1 MRKIN
6 MIRAVMYT
14 CVAVLILNIVN
25 IAHMSVKA
33 QQDKVLAT
41 EEDVHDTLIPEYI
54 IIMQASVIMNEMKV
68 QATRDVNIATIEC
81 NDLERSMLANP
92 MVSIDGVSMKT
103 NSGVYIVTDTI
114 SVDADTLLELFYT
127 NDNSPMWDDENKIN
141 TLRVLWNFLVEQQG
155 IPETNAAGLLGN
167 IYEEGEFAEQ
177 QGTGLYISNIEQA
190 RTLLGSGKVGYGCA
204 QWTYSARQNSLLEYY
219 ELAYKLYPDDWD
231 KVRIIAEC
239 CMLLE
244 ECKAYGVFNDIYSPT
259 SIEDATGR
267 VAMKYETY
275 SGCESQWSKINGS
288 YKVATQSGT
297 GYKRLCYAYD
307 IYKYFTE

>member
-1 MRKIN
+1 MKKVN
-6 MIRAVMYT
+6 MIRAVMYS
-14 CVAVLILNIVN
+14 CVAVLALDVTN
-25 IAHMSVKA
+25 IAYMSIKA
-33 QQDKVLAT
+33 QQDRVLAT
-41 EEDVHDTLIPEYI
+41 EKDVQDVLIPECNT
-54 IIMQASVIMNEMKV
+54 MQASIVMNEMKV

-92 MVSIDGVSMKT
+92 MVSIDGISMKT
-103 NSGVYIVTDTI
+103 NSGVHIVTDTI

-127 NDNSPMWDDENKIN
+127 NDNSPVWDDENKIN

-177 QGTGLYISNIEQA
+177 QGTDLYISNIEQA

-267 VAMKYETY
+267 VAIKYETY

>member
-25 IAHMSVKA
+25 IAHMSIKA

-41 EEDVHDTLIPEYI
+41 EEDVHDILIPEYS
-54 IIMQASVIMNEMKV
+54 IMQASVIMNEMKV

-177 QGTGLYISNIEQA
+177 QGTDLYISNIEQA

>member
-1 MRKIN
+1 

-25 IAHMSVKA
+25 IAHMSIKA

-41 EEDVHDTLIPEYI
+41 EEDVHDTLIPEYST
-54 IIMQASVIMNEMKV
+54 MQASVIMNEMKV

-103 NSGVYIVTDTI
+103 DSGVYIVTDTI

-127 NDNSPMWDDENKIN
+127 NDNSPAWDDENKIN

-177 QGTGLYISNIEQA
+177 QGTDIYISNIEQA
-190 RTLLGSGKVGYGCA
+190 RKLLGSGKVGYGCA

>member
-1 MRKIN
+1 MKKVN
-6 MIRAVMYT
+6 MIRAVMNG
-14 CVAVLILNIVN
+14 CVIMLVLNVTNVTHNAIRVKQNEIDLLAKEEVECTALEYEVLPTSVVIDEVKMSAMRSVNVATLEYNEIEHSLAASPIVN
-25 IAHMSVKA
+25 ISG
-33 QQDKVLAT
+33 
-41 EEDVHDTLIPEYI
+41 I
-54 IIMQASVIMNEMKV
+54 
-68 QATRDVNIATIEC
+68 
-81 NDLERSMLANP
+81 
-92 MVSIDGVSMKT
+92 SMKT
-103 NSGVYIVTDTI
+103 SNGSLITTDTI
-114 SVDADTLLELFYT
+114 SIDVDSLLDIFYT
-127 NDNSPMWDDENKIN
+127 DVSAPLWDDENKIN

-177 QGTGLYISNIEQA
+177 QGTDLYISNIEQA

-204 QWTYSARQNSLLEYY
+204 QWTYSSRQSSLLEYY
-219 ELAYKLYPDDWD
+219 ELAYSMYPNDWD

-244 ECKAYGVFNDIYSPT
+244 ECKAYEVFNDIYSPT

-275 SGCESQWSKINGS
+275 SGCEEQWSKVNGS
-288 YKVATQSGT
+288 YKVTAKSGT

-307 IYKYFTE
+307 IYKYFKE

>member
-1 MRKIN
+1 MKKIN

-25 IAHMSVKA
+25 IAHMSIKA
-33 QQDKVLAT
+33 QQDRVLAT
-41 EEDVHDTLIPEYI
+41 EKDVQDVLIPEYNT
-54 IIMQASVIMNEMKV
+54 MQASIVMDEMKV
-68 QATRDVNIATIEC
+68 QATRNVNIATVEC

-92 MVSIDGVSMKT
+92 MVSIDGISMKT
-103 NSGVYIVTDTI
+103 NSGVHIVTDTI

-155 IPETNAAGLLGN
+155 IPGTNAAGLLGN

-177 QGTGLYISNIEQA
+177 QGTDLYISNIEQA

-204 QWTYSARQNSLLEYY
+204 QWTYSARQDSLLEYY

>member
-6 MIRAVMYT
+6 MIRAVMHT

-25 IAHMSVKA
+25 IAHMSIKA

-41 EEDVHDTLIPEYI
+41 EEDVHDTLIPEYS
-54 IIMQASVIMNEMKV
+54 IMQASVIMNEMKV

-103 NSGVYIVTDTI
+103 NSGVHIVTDTI

-177 QGTGLYISNIEQA
+177 QGTDLYISNIEQA

-204 QWTYSARQNSLLEYY
+204 QWTYSARQDSLLEYY

>member
-1 MRKIN
+1 

-25 IAHMSVKA
+25 IAHMSIKA

-41 EEDVHDTLIPEYI
+41 EEDVHDTLIPEYS
-54 IIMQASVIMNEMKV
+54 IMQASIVIDEMKV

-103 NSGVYIVTDTI
+103 NSGVHIVTDTI

-155 IPETNAAGLLGN
+155 VPETNAAGLLGN

-177 QGTGLYISNIEQA
+177 QGTELYISNIEQA

>member
-6 MIRAVMYT
+6 MIRVVMYT

-25 IAHMSVKA
+25 IAYMSIKA

-41 EEDVHDTLIPEYI
+41 EEDVRDTLIPEYS
-54 IIMQASVIMNEMKV
+54 IMQASVIMNEMKV

-103 NSGVYIVTDTI
+103 NSGVHIVTDTI

-177 QGTGLYISNIEQA
+177 QGTDLYISNIEQA

-204 QWTYSARQNSLLEYY
+204 QWTYSTRQNSLLEYY

>member
-1 MRKIN
+1 MKKIS
-6 MIRAVMYT
+6 MIRVVMYS
-14 CVAVLILNIVN
+14 CVAVLALDITN
-25 IAHMSVKA
+25 IAHMSIKA

-41 EEDVHDTLIPEYI
+41 EEDVHDTLIPEYS
-54 IIMQASVIMNEMKV
+54 IMQASVIMNEMKV
-68 QATRDVNIATIEC
+68 QSTRDVNIATIEC

-92 MVSIDGVSMKT
+92 MVSIDGVSMET
-103 NSGVYIVTDTI
+103 NSGVHIVTDTI

-127 NDNSPMWDDENKIN
+127 NDDSPMWDDENKIN

-177 QGTGLYISNIEQA
+177 QGTDLYISNIEQA

>member
-1 MRKIN
+1 

-25 IAHMSVKA
+25 IAHMSIKA

-41 EEDVHDTLIPEYI
+41 EEDVHDTLIPEYS
-54 IIMQASVIMNEMKV
+54 IMQASVIMNEMKV

-177 QGTGLYISNIEQA
+177 QGTDLYISNIEQA

>member
-1 MRKIN
+1 MKKIN

-14 CVAVLILNIVN
+14 CVPVLILNIVN
-25 IAHMSVKA
+25 IAHMSIKA

-41 EEDVHDTLIPEYI
+41 EEDVHDTLIPEYS
-54 IIMQASVIMNEMKV
+54 IMQASVIMNEMKV

-103 NSGVYIVTDTI
+103 NSGVHIVTDTI

-127 NDNSPMWDDENKIN
+127 NDDSPMWDDENKIN

-177 QGTGLYISNIEQA
+177 QGTDLYISNIEQA

>member
-1 MRKIN
+1 MKKVN

-25 IAHMSVKA
+25 IARMSIKA

-41 EEDVHDTLIPEYI
+41 EEDVHDILIPEYS
-54 IIMQASVIMNEMKV
+54 IMQESVIMNEMKV
-68 QATRDVNIATIEC
+68 QATRDVNIATMEC
-81 NDLERSMLANP
+81 NDLKRSMLANP

-177 QGTGLYISNIEQA
+177 QGTDLYISNIEQA

>member
-25 IAHMSVKA
+25 IAHMSIKA

-41 EEDVHDTLIPEYI
+41 EEYVHDTLIPEYS
-54 IIMQASVIMNEMKV
+54 IMQASVIMNEMKV

-190 RTLLGSGKVGYGCA
+190 RTILGSGKVGYGCA

>member
-1 MRKIN
+1 MKKVN

-25 IAHMSVKA
+25 IAHMSIKA
-33 QQDKVLAT
+33 QQDRVLAT
-41 EEDVHDTLIPEYI
+41 EKYVQDVLIPEYN
-54 IIMQASVIMNEMKV
+54 IMQASIVMNEMRV

-81 NDLERSMLANP
+81 NDLERSMSANP
-92 MVSIDGVSMKT
+92 MVSIDGISMKT
-103 NSGVYIVTDTI
+103 NSGVHIVTDTI

-177 QGTGLYISNIEQA
+177 QGTDLYISNIEQA
-190 RTLLGSGKVGYGCA
+190 RTLLGYGKVGYGCA

>member
-25 IAHMSVKA
+25 IAHMSIKA
-33 QQDKVLAT
+33 QQDRVLAT
-41 EEDVHDTLIPEYI
+41 EKDVQDVLIPEYN
-54 IIMQASVIMNEMKV
+54 IMQASIVMNEMRV

-81 NDLERSMLANP
+81 NDLERSMSANP
-92 MVSIDGVSMKT
+92 MVSIDGISMKT
-103 NSGVYIVTDTI
+103 NSGVHIVTDTI

-177 QGTGLYISNIEQA
+177 QGTDLYISNIEQA

-275 SGCESQWSKINGS
+275 SGCENQWVKANGS
-288 YKVATQSGT
+288 YKVTTQSGT

>member
-1 MRKIN
+1 MKKIN

-25 IAHMSVKA
+25 IAHMSIKA
-33 QQDKVLAT
+33 QQDRVLAT
-41 EEDVHDTLIPEYI
+41 EKDVQDVLVPEYN
-54 IIMQASVIMNEMKV
+54 IMQASIVMNEMRV

-81 NDLERSMLANP
+81 NDLERSMSANP
-92 MVSIDGVSMKT
+92 MVSIDGISMKT
-103 NSGVYIVTDTI
+103 NSGVHIVTDTI

-177 QGTGLYISNIEQA
+177 QGTDLYISNIEQA

>member
-1 MRKIN
+1 MKKIN

-14 CVAVLILNIVN
+14 CVAVLALDVTNM
-25 IAHMSVKA
+25 AHMSIKA
-33 QQDKVLAT
+33 QQDRVLAT
-41 EEDVHDTLIPEYI
+41 EKDVQDVLIPEYN
-54 IIMQASVIMNEMKV
+54 IMQASVIMDEMKV
-68 QATRDVNIATIEC
+68 QATRNVSIATIEC

-92 MVSIDGVSMKT
+92 MVSIDGISMKT
-103 NSGVYIVTDTI
+103 NSGVHIVTDTI

-177 QGTGLYISNIEQA
+177 QGTDLYISNIEQA

>member
-1 MRKIN
+1 MKKIN
-6 MIRAVMYT
+6 MIRAVMCM

-25 IAHMSVKA
+25 IVHTSIKE
-33 QQDKVLAT
+33 QQNKLLAT
-41 EEDVHDTLIPEYI
+41 EEDTQCVLIPECN
-54 IIMQASVIMNEMKV
+54 IMQTSVVMDEIKV
-68 QATRDVNIATIEC
+68 QATHAANVATIEC
-81 NDLERSMLANP
+81 NNLERSMLSNP
-92 MVSIDGVSMKT
+92 LVIVDGISMKT
-103 NSGVYIVTDTI
+103 DSGTHITTDTI
-114 SVDADTLLELFYT
+114 SVDVDSLIDLYYT
-127 NDNSPMWDDENKIN
+127 NDNSPVWDDENKIN

-177 QGTGLYISNIEQA
+177 QGTDLYISNIEQA

-204 QWTYSARQNSLLEYY
+204 QWTYSARQSSLLEYY

-244 ECKAYGVFNDIYSPT
+244 ECKAYGVFNDIYSPI

-275 SGCESQWSKINGS
+275 SGCESQWSKVNGS
-288 YKVATQSGT
+288 YKVTTQSGT

>member
-1 MRKIN
+1 

-25 IAHMSVKA
+25 IAHMSIKA

-41 EEDVHDTLIPEYI
+41 EEDVHDTLIPEYS
-54 IIMQASVIMNEMKV
+54 IMQASIVMDEMKV

-103 NSGVYIVTDTI
+103 NSGVHIVTDTI

-155 IPETNAAGLLGN
+155 VPETNAAGLLGN

-177 QGTGLYISNIEQA
+177 QGTDLYISNIEQA

>member
-1 MRKIN
+1 MKKVN
-6 MIRAVMYT
+6 MIRAVMYS
-14 CVAVLILNIVN
+14 CVAVLALDVTN
-25 IAHMSVKA
+25 IAHMSIKA
-33 QQDKVLAT
+33 QQDRVLAT
-41 EEDVHDTLIPEYI
+41 EKDVQDVLIPEYN
-54 IIMQASVIMNEMKV
+54 IMQASIVMDEMKV
-68 QATRDVNIATIEC
+68 QATRNVNIATIEC

-92 MVSIDGVSMKT
+92 MVSIDGISMKT
-103 NSGVYIVTDTI
+103 NSGVHIVTDTI

-177 QGTGLYISNIEQA
+177 QGTDLYISNIEQA

>member
-1 MRKIN
+1 MKKIN

-25 IAHMSVKA
+25 IAHMSIKA

-41 EEDVHDTLIPEYI
+41 EEDVQDVLIPEYN
-54 IIMQASVIMNEMKV
+54 IMQASVIMDEMKV
-68 QATRDVNIATIEC
+68 QATRNVSIATIEC
-81 NDLERSMLANP
+81 NDLERSMLSNP
-92 MVSIDGVSMKT
+92 MVSIDGISMET
-103 NSGVYIVTDTI
+103 NRGVHIITDTI

-177 QGTGLYISNIEQA
+177 QGTDLHISNIEQA

-231 KVRIIAEC
+231 KVCIIAEC

>member
-1 MRKIN
+1 
-6 MIRAVMYT
+6 MIRAVMNG
-14 CVAVLILNIVN
+14 CAIVLALNIANVAYNAIVVKQDEDNAPMRENVEYATSKCEVLPINAVIDEVSMNTISSARVATLEFKELERTMSASPIVN
-25 IAHMSVKA
+25 IAS
-33 QQDKVLAT
+33 
-41 EEDVHDTLIPEYI
+41 
-54 IIMQASVIMNEMKV
+54 
-68 QATRDVNIATIEC
+68 
-81 NDLERSMLANP
+81 
-92 MVSIDGVSMKT
+92 VSMKT
-103 NSGVYIVTDTI
+103 NNGAHIITDEI
-114 SVDADTLLELFYT
+114 SVDVDSLLELFYT
-127 NDNSPMWDDENKIN
+127 DVSTPVWDDENKIN

-177 QGTGLYISNIEQA
+177 QGTDLYISNIEQA

-204 QWTYSARQNSLLEYY
+204 QWTYSARQRSLLEYY
-219 ELAYKLYPDDWD
+219 ELAYAMYPDDWD

-244 ECKAYGVFNDIYSPT
+244 ECKAYNVFNDIYSPT

-275 SGCESQWSKINGS
+275 SGCEEQWSKVNGS
-288 YKVATQSGT
+288 YKVTTQSGT

-307 IYKYFTE
+307 IYKYFNE

>member
-41 EEDVHDTLIPEYI
+41 EEDVHDTLIPEYS
-54 IIMQASVIMNEMKV
+54 IMQASVIMNEMKV

-103 NSGVYIVTDTI
+103 NSGVHIVTDTI

-127 NDNSPMWDDENKIN
+127 NDDSPMWDDENKIN

-177 QGTGLYISNIEQA
+177 QGTDLYISNIEQA

>member
-1 MRKIN
+1 MKRIN

-25 IAHMSVKA
+25 IAHMSIKA

-41 EEDVHDTLIPEYI
+41 EEDVHDILIPEYS
-54 IIMQASVIMNEMKV
+54 IMQASVIMDEMKI

-92 MVSIDGVSMKT
+92 MVSIDGISMKT
-103 NSGVYIVTDTI
+103 NSGVHIVTDTI

-177 QGTGLYISNIEQA
+177 QGTDLYISNIEQA

>member
-1 MRKIN
+1 MKKVN

-25 IAHMSVKA
+25 IAHMSIKA
-33 QQDKVLAT
+33 QQDRVLAT
-41 EEDVHDTLIPEYI
+41 EKDVQDVLIPEYN
-54 IIMQASVIMNEMKV
+54 IMQASIVMDEMKV
-68 QATRDVNIATIEC
+68 QATRNVNIATIEC

-92 MVSIDGVSMKT
+92 MVSIDGISMKT
-103 NSGVYIVTDTI
+103 NSGVHIVTDTI

-177 QGTGLYISNIEQA
+177 QGTDLYISNIEQA

-204 QWTYSARQNSLLEYY
+204 QWTYSARQDSLLEYY

>member
-1 MRKIN
+1 MKKIN

-25 IAHMSVKA
+25 IAHMSIKA

-41 EEDVHDTLIPEYI
+41 EEDVQDVLIPEYN
-54 IIMQASVIMNEMKV
+54 IMQASVIMDEMKV
-68 QATRDVNIATIEC
+68 QATRNVSIATIEC
-81 NDLERSMLANP
+81 NDLERSMLSNP
-92 MVSIDGVSMKT
+92 MVSIDGISMET
-103 NSGVYIVTDTI
+103 NRGVHIITDTI

-177 QGTGLYISNIEQA
+177 QGTDLYISNIEQA

-231 KVRIIAEC
+231 KVCIIAEC

>member
-1 MRKIN
+1 MKKIN
-6 MIRAVMYT
+6 MIRAVMYA

-25 IAHMSVKA
+25 IAHMSIKA

-41 EEDVHDTLIPEYI
+41 EEDVQDVLIPEYN
-54 IIMQASVIMNEMKV
+54 IMQASVIMDEMKV
-68 QATRDVNIATIEC
+68 QATRNVSIATIEC
-81 NDLERSMLANP
+81 NDLERSMLSNP
-92 MVSIDGVSMKT
+92 MVSIDGISMET
-103 NSGVYIVTDTI
+103 NRGVHIITDTI

-177 QGTGLYISNIEQA
+177 QGTDLYISNIEQA

-231 KVRIIAEC
+231 KVCIIAEC

>member
-1 MRKIN
+1 

-25 IAHMSVKA
+25 IAHMSIKA

-41 EEDVHDTLIPEYI
+41 EEDVHDTLIPEYS
-54 IIMQASVIMNEMKV
+54 IMQASVIMDEMKV

-92 MVSIDGVSMKT
+92 MVSIDGISMKT
-103 NSGVYIVTDTI
+103 NSGVHIVTDTI

-177 QGTGLYISNIEQA
+177 QGTDLYISNIEQA

>member
-1 MRKIN
+1 MKKIN

-14 CVAVLILNIVN
+14 CGAVLILNIVN
-25 IAHMSVKA
+25 IAHMSIKA
-33 QQDKVLAT
+33 QQDRVLAT
-41 EEDVHDTLIPEYI
+41 EKDVQDVLIPEYN
-54 IIMQASVIMNEMKV
+54 IMQASIVMDEMKV
-68 QATRDVNIATIEC
+68 QATRNVNIATIEC

-92 MVSIDGVSMKT
+92 MVSIDGISMKT

-177 QGTGLYISNIEQA
+177 QGTDLYISNIEQA

-204 QWTYSARQNSLLEYY
+204 QWTYSERQNSLLEYY

>member
-1 MRKIN
+1 MKKIN

-25 IAHMSVKA
+25 IAHMSIKA
-33 QQDKVLAT
+33 QQDRVLAT
-41 EEDVHDTLIPEYI
+41 EKDVQDVLIPEYN
-54 IIMQASVIMNEMKV
+54 IMQASIVMDEMKV
-68 QATRDVNIATIEC
+68 QATRNVNIATVEC

-92 MVSIDGVSMKT
+92 MVSIDGISMKT
-103 NSGVYIVTDTI
+103 NSGIHIVTDTI

-177 QGTGLYISNIEQA
+177 QGTDLYISNIEQA

>member
-1 MRKIN
+1 

-25 IAHMSVKA
+25 IAHMSIKA

-41 EEDVHDTLIPEYI
+41 EEDVHDTLIPEYS
-54 IIMQASVIMNEMKV
+54 IMQASVIMNEMKV
-68 QATRDVNIATIEC
+68 QATRDVNIANIEC

-103 NSGVYIVTDTI
+103 NSGVHIVTDTI

-127 NDNSPMWDDENKIN
+127 NDDSPMWDDENKIN

-177 QGTGLYISNIEQA
+177 QGTDLYISNIEQA

-204 QWTYSARQNSLLEYY
+204 QWTCSARQNSLLEYY

>member
-1 MRKIN
+1 MKKIN

-25 IAHMSVKA
+25 IAHMSIKA

-41 EEDVHDTLIPEYI
+41 EEDVHDTLIPEYN
-54 IIMQASVIMNEMKV
+54 IMQASIIMDEMKV
-68 QATRDVNIATIEC
+68 QATRNVNIATIEC
-81 NDLERSMLANP
+81 NDLERSMLTNP
-92 MVSIDGVSMKT
+92 MVSIDGISMKT
-103 NSGVYIVTDTI
+103 NSGVHIVTDTI

-177 QGTGLYISNIEQA
+177 QGTDLYISNIEQA

>member
-1 MRKIN
+1 MKRIN

-25 IAHMSVKA
+25 IAHMSIKA

-41 EEDVHDTLIPEYI
+41 EEDVHDTLIPEYS
-54 IIMQASVIMNEMKV
+54 IMQASVITNEMKV

-103 NSGVYIVTDTI
+103 NSGVHIVTDTI

-177 QGTGLYISNIEQA
+177 QGTDLYISNIEQA

>member
-1 MRKIN
+1 
-6 MIRAVMYT
+6 MIRAVMYS
-14 CVAVLILNIVN
+14 CVAVLALDVTN
-25 IAHMSVKA
+25 IAYMSIKA
-33 QQDKVLAT
+33 QQDRVLAT
-41 EEDVHDTLIPEYI
+41 EKDVQDVLIPEYNV
-54 IIMQASVIMNEMKV
+54 MQASIVMDEMKV
-68 QATRDVNIATIEC
+68 QTTHNVNIATIEC

-92 MVSIDGVSMKT
+92 MVSIDGISMKT
-103 NSGVYIVTDTI
+103 NSGVHIVTDTV

-177 QGTGLYISNIEQA
+177 QGTDLYISNIEQA

-204 QWTYSARQNSLLEYY
+204 QWTHSARQDSLLEYY

>member
-1 MRKIN
+1 MKKTN
-6 MIRAVMYT
+6 MIRAVMYL
-14 CVAVLILNIVN
+14 CVAVLALDITN
-25 IAHMSVKA
+25 IAHTSIKA
-33 QQDKVLAT
+33 QQDRVLAT
-41 EEDVHDTLIPEYI
+41 EEDTQDILIPECN
-54 IIMQASVIMNEMKV
+54 IMQASIVMDEMKV
-68 QATRDVNIATIEC
+68 QATRNVNIATIEC
-81 NDLERSMLANP
+81 NDIERSMSASP
-92 MVSIDGVSMKT
+92 MVSIDGIPMKT
-103 NSGVYIVTDTI
+103 NSGVHIVTDTI

-177 QGTGLYISNIEQA
+177 QGTDLYISNIEQA

-204 QWTYSARQNSLLEYY
+204 QWTYSSRQNSLLEYY

-275 SGCESQWSKINGS
+275 SGCESQWSKTNGS

>member
-1 MRKIN
+1 MKKVN

-25 IAHMSVKA
+25 IAHMSIKA
-33 QQDKVLAT
+33 QQDRVLAT
-41 EEDVHDTLIPEYI
+41 EKDVQDVLIPEYN
-54 IIMQASVIMNEMKV
+54 IMQASIVMDEMKV

-177 QGTGLYISNIEQA
+177 QGTDLYISNIEQA

-204 QWTYSARQNSLLEYY
+204 QWTYSARQDSLLEYY

>member
-1 MRKIN
+1 MKKIN

-25 IAHMSVKA
+25 IAHMSIKA

-41 EEDVHDTLIPEYI
+41 EEDVHDTLIPEYN
-54 IIMQASVIMNEMKV
+54 IMQASIVMDEMKV
-68 QATRDVNIATIEC
+68 QATRNVNIATIEC

-155 IPETNAAGLLGN
+155 IPKTNAAGLLGN

-177 QGTGLYISNIEQA
+177 QGTDLYISNIEQA

>member
-1 MRKIN
+1 MKKVN
-6 MIRAVMYT
+6 MIRAVMYS
-14 CVAVLILNIVN
+14 CVAVLALDVTNM
-25 IAHMSVKA
+25 AHMFIKA
-33 QQDKVLAT
+33 QQDRVLAT
-41 EEDVHDTLIPEYI
+41 EKDVQDVLIPEYN
-54 IIMQASVIMNEMKV
+54 IMQASIVMDEMKV
-68 QATRDVNIATIEC
+68 QATRNVNIATIEC

-92 MVSIDGVSMKT
+92 MVSIDGISMKT

-177 QGTGLYISNIEQA
+177 QGTDLYISNIEQA

>member
-1 MRKIN
+1 MKKIN

-25 IAHMSVKA
+25 IAHMSIKA

-41 EEDVHDTLIPEYI
+41 EEDVQDVLIPEYN
-54 IIMQASVIMNEMKV
+54 IMQASVIMDEMKV
-68 QATRDVNIATIEC
+68 QDTRNVSIATIEC
-81 NDLERSMLANP
+81 NDLERSMLSNP
-92 MVSIDGVSMKT
+92 MVSIDGISMKT
-103 NSGVYIVTDTI
+103 NSGVHIITDTI

-177 QGTGLYISNIEQA
+177 QGTDLYISNIEQA

-219 ELAYKLYPDDWD
+219 ELAYKLYPDNWD

-275 SGCESQWSKINGS
+275 SGCENQWSKTNDS

>member
-1 MRKIN
+1 
-6 MIRAVMYT
+6 MYT

-25 IAHMSVKA
+25 IAHMLIKA

-41 EEDVHDTLIPEYI
+41 EEDVHDTLIPKYS
-54 IIMQASVIMNEMKV
+54 IMQVSVIMNGMKV
-68 QATRDVNIATIEC
+68 QATRDANIATIEC

-103 NSGVYIVTDTI
+103 NSGVHIVTDTI

-127 NDNSPMWDDENKIN
+127 NDNSPVWDDENKIN

-177 QGTGLYISNIEQA
+177 QGTDLYISNIEQA